1 MALDGIVTRAIV
13 QELQV
18 LVGSRINKIH
28 QPTENDIVFQI
39 RAQRDNRKLVLSANP
54 TYPRVQFTDQSF
66 MNPQEAPMFCMLL
79 RKHCESGIIEAIEQV
94 GMERIIHF
102 HVRQRDELGDVSL
115 KKIIVELMGRHSNL
129 ILVDPA
135 TGNIL
140 DGIHHV
146 TPAISSYRVV
156 MPGFSYQ
163 EPPQQHKLNP
173 LDVTQQAF
181 VEAYQAST
189 DSSSR
194 FILNAFTGI
203 SPLIADEIVHRAI
216 RSGAQLEA
224 PQTIDSESAS
234 NSSKDQSNTD
244 SANTNDEKQSPT
256 SEADTPPV
264 ALNAVRIEHEALWS
278 AFAALMDTVRHG
290 EFVPSSG
297 LNARG
302 KIIFSAVPL
311 TQVVDE
317 AKSYDSISA
326 CMEAYYG
333 DKAERDT
340 VKQKTSDLLR
350 FLQNE
355 RSKNIKKLDNLHK
368 DQLEAGDAEKYRIQG
383 ELLFASLHQISR
395 GDKQIELV
403 NFYDEEQRPI
413 TITLDPQLNPSD
425 NAQRYFKRY
434 NKYKNSLAVIEE
446 QLIKTHEEIA
456 YLDSL
461 LQQLQSA
468 ALQDIDEIREELA
481 EQGYVRNRN
490 KKAKKKKKDNRP
502 TLHIYTSSEGIEMY
516 VGKNNLQNEY
526 ITNKMASN
534 NDTWLH
540 TKDIPGSH
548 VVIRSSEYG
557 DATLAEAAQLAAYFS
572 QAKESSSVPVDYTQI
587 RHVHKPNGAKPGFV
601 IYDHQTTLFI
611 TPEADVIKKLQ
622 STVKA

>member
-13 QELQV
+13 QELQI

-39 RAQRDNRKLVLSANP
+39 RAQRDNRKLLLSANP
-54 TYPRVQFTDQSF
+54 TYPRVQFTEQSF
-66 MNPQEAPMFCMLL
+66 MNPQEAPMFCMLM

-94 GMERIIHF
+94 GMERIIHMNI
-102 HVRQRDELGDVSL
+102 RQRDELGDVSF
-115 KKIIVELMGRHSNL
+115 KRIIIELMGRHSN
-129 ILVDPA
+129 IIIVDPA
-135 TGNIL
+135 SGNIL

-146 TPAISSYRVV
+146 TPAISSYRVI
-156 MPGFSYQ
+156 MPGFQYQ

-173 LDVTQQAF
+173 LETTAEQFNAAF
-181 VEAYQAST
+181 TTNEDT
-189 DSSSR
+189 PSR
-194 FILNAFTGI
+194 WIVQTFTGI
-203 SPLIADEIVHRAI
+203 SPLIADEIVYRAT
-216 RSGAQLEA
+216 AQQEMEA
-224 PQTIDSESAS
+224 
-234 NSSKDQSNTD
+234 TD
-244 SANTNDEKQSPT
+244 SHATDAEHTDKEWTADMLWHPF
-256 SEADTPPV
+256 SE
-264 ALNAVRIEHEALWS
+264 LMEQVRNG
-278 AFAALMDTVRHG
+278 AFAPM
-290 EFVPSSG
+290 SG
-297 LNARG
+297 LNAKG
-302 KIIFSAVPL
+302 KIVFSAVPL
-311 TQVVDE
+311 TSLTDE
-317 AKSYDSISA
+317 QKSYGSISE

-333 DKAERDT
+333 EKAERDT

-355 RSKNIKKLDNLHK
+355 RSKNIKKLDKLRQ

-383 ELLFASLHQISR
+383 ELLFASLHQISK
-395 GDKQIELV
+395 GDRQVELI

-413 TITLDPQLNPSD
+413 KIQLDPQLSPSD

-434 NKYKNSLAVIEE
+434 NKYKNSLAVIDE

-461 LQQLQSA
+461 LQQLNSA

-502 TLHIYTSSEGIEMY
+502 TLHVYTSSEGIEMY

-526 ITNKMASN
+526 ITNRMASN

-548 VVIRSSEYG
+548 VVIRSTEFG

-572 QAKESSSVPVDYTQI
+572 QAKASSSVPVDYTLI

-611 TPEADVIKKLQ
+611 TPDEEVVKGLESTIK
-622 STVKA
+622 V

>member
-54 TYPRVQFTDQSF
+54 TYPRVQFTEQSF

-79 RKHCESGIIEAIEQV
+79 RKHCESGIIEGIEQV

-102 HVRQRDELGDVSL
+102 HIRQRDELGDVSL
-115 KKIIVELMGRHSNL
+115 KKIVIELMGRHSNL

-146 TPAISSYRVV
+146 TPAISSYRIV
-156 MPGFSYQ
+156 MPGLSYQ

-173 LDVTQQAF
+173 LEVEQQQFAQ
-181 VEAYQAST
+181 AYREST
-189 DSSSR
+189 DPSSR
-194 FILNAFTGI
+194 FIVNAFTGM
-203 SPLIADEIVHRAI
+203 SPLIADEIVQRALNN
-216 RSGAQLEA
+216 GAQLET
-224 PQTIDSESAS
+224 PQITYTEPANSATDTDNTVNAHTSDSH
-234 NSSKDQSNTD
+234 D
-244 SANTNDEKQSPT
+244 S
-256 SEADTPPV
+256 TPPAEPSTTV
-264 ALNAVRIEHEALWS
+264 VLNAVRLEQEALWS
-278 AFAALMDTVRHG
+278 AFAALMDTVRTG
-290 EFVPSSG
+290 EFGPSSG
-297 LNARG
+297 LNSRG

-383 ELLFASLHQISR
+383 ELLFASLHQISK

-413 TITLDPQLNPSD
+413 TIALDPQLNPSD

-446 QLIKTHEEIA
+446 QLIKTHAEIA

-587 RHVHKPNGAKPGFV
+587 RYVHKPNGAKPGFV

-611 TPEADVIKKLQ
+611 TPEADVIKKL
-622 STVKA
+622 TNTIKA

>member
-54 TYPRVQFTDQSF
+54 TYPRVQFTEQSF

-79 RKHCESGIIEAIEQV
+79 RKHCESGIIEGIEQV

-102 HVRQRDELGDVSL
+102 HIRQRDELGDVSL
-115 KKIIVELMGRHSNL
+115 KKIVIELMGRHSNL

-146 TPAISSYRVV
+146 TPAISSYRIV

-173 LDVTQQAF
+173 LDVEQPQFAQAYR
-181 VEAYQAST
+181 ESP
-189 DSSSR
+189 DPSSR
-194 FILNAFTGI
+194 FIVNAFTGM
-203 SPLIADEIVHRAI
+203 SPLIADEIVQRALNN
-216 RSGAQLEA
+216 GAQLET
-224 PQTIDSESAS
+224 PQITYTEPANSATDTDNTVNAHTSDSH
-234 NSSKDQSNTD
+234 D
-244 SANTNDEKQSPT
+244 S
-256 SEADTPPV
+256 TPPAEPSTTV
-264 ALNAVRIEHEALWS
+264 VLNAVRLEQEALWS
-278 AFAALMDTVRHG
+278 AFAALMDTVRTG
-290 EFVPSSG
+290 EFAPSSG
-297 LNARG
+297 LNSRG

-413 TITLDPQLNPSD
+413 TIALDPQLNPSD

-446 QLIKTHEEIA
+446 QLIKTHAEIA

-611 TPEADVIKKLQ
+611 TPEADVIKKLT
-622 STVKA
+622 STIKA

>member
-39 RAQRDNRKLVLSANP
+39 RAQRDNRKLLLSANP
-54 TYPRVQFTDQSF
+54 TYPRVQFTEQSF
-66 MNPQEAPMFCMLL
+66 MNPQEAPMFCMLM
-79 RKHCESGIIEAIEQV
+79 RKHCESGILESIEQV
-94 GMERIIHF
+94 GMERIIHMN
-102 HVRQRDELGDVSL
+102 VRQRDELGDVSL
-115 KKIIVELMGRHSNL
+115 KRIVIELMGRHSN
-129 ILVDPA
+129 IVIVDPSS
-135 TGNIL
+135 GNIL

-146 TPAISSYRVV
+146 TPAISSYRVI
-156 MPGFSYQ
+156 MPGFQYQ
-163 EPPQQHKLNP
+163 EPPQQNKLNP
-173 LDVTQQAF
+173 LETTAAQFDKAF
-181 VEAYQAST
+181 ATNEDTASRWIVQT
-189 DSSSR
+189 
-194 FILNAFTGI
+194 FTGI
-203 SPLIADEIVHRAI
+203 SPLIADEIVYRANAHAQVNHEVVQNSAAEKEQSTEANEHDDELTAATLWPAFSELMEQV
-216 RSGAQLEA
+216 RNGSFAPMSG
-224 PQTIDSESAS
+224 
-234 NSSKDQSNTD
+234 
-244 SANTNDEKQSPT
+244 
-256 SEADTPPV
+256 V
-264 ALNAVRIEHEALWS
+264 NAK
-278 AFAALMDTVRHG
+278 
-290 EFVPSSG
+290 
-297 LNARG
+297 G
-302 KIIFSAVPL
+302 KIVFSAVPL
-311 TQVVDE
+311 TSLIEEQT
-317 AKSYDSISA
+317 SYDTISE

-333 DKAERDT
+333 EKAQRDT

-355 RSKNIKKLDNLHK
+355 RSKNIKKLDKLHQ

-383 ELLFASLHQISR
+383 ELLFASLHQINK
-395 GDKQIELV
+395 GDREIELI

-413 TITLDPQLNPSD
+413 KIQLDPQLSPSD

-434 NKYKNSLAVIEE
+434 NKYKNSLAVIDE

-502 TLHIYTSSEGIEMY
+502 TLHVYTSSEGIEMY

-526 ITNKMASN
+526 ITNRMASN

-548 VVIRSSEYG
+548 VVIRSTEFG

-572 QAKESSSVPVDYTQI
+572 QAKESSSVPVDYTLI

-611 TPEADVIKKLQ
+611 TPDEKVVKGLDSTIK
-622 STVKA
+622 V

>member
-13 QELQV
+13 QDLQV
-18 LVGSRINKIH
+18 LVGARINKIY
-28 QPTENDIVFQI
+28 QPTDSDIVFQI
-39 RAQRDNRKLVLSANP
+39 RAQRENRKLLLSANP
-54 TYPRVQFTDQSF
+54 TYPRVQFTEQSF

-102 HVRQRDELGDVSL
+102 QIRQRDELGDVSV
-115 KKIIVELMGRHSNL
+115 KRIIVELMGRHSNL
-129 ILVDPA
+129 ILVDPIA
-135 TGNIL
+135 NTII

-146 TPAISSYRVV
+146 TPAISSYRII

-163 EPPQQHKLNP
+163 EPPQQNKLNP
-173 LDVTQQAF
+173 LETGREQF
-181 VEAYQAST
+181 L
-189 DSSSR
+189 SSYADYADTSAR
-194 FILNAFTGI
+194 FILDTFTGI
-203 SPLIADEIVHRAI
+203 SPLIASEVVQRALQ
-216 RSGAQLEA
+216 ATPVQ
-224 PQTIDSESAS
+224 ESADTQNLSTDS
-234 NSSKDQSNTD
+234 NSDQQQS
-244 SANTNDEKQSPT
+244 QSPDKVD
-256 SEADTPPV
+256 AD
-264 ALNAVRIEHEALWS
+264 ALWTS
-278 AFAALMDTVRHG
+278 FESFMEPIRQGQYDPV
-290 EFVPSSG
+290 SG
-297 LNARG
+297 LNA
-302 KIIFSAVPL
+302 KSKLIFSAVPL
-311 TQVVDE
+311 IQIQE
-317 AKSYDSISA
+317 EEKHYSSMSECI
-326 CMEAYYG
+326 EAYYG
-333 DKAERDT
+333 SKAERDT

-355 RSKNIKKLDNLHK
+355 RSKNIKKLDNLRK
-368 DQLEAGDAEKYRIQG
+368 DQLEADDAEKYRIQG
-383 ELLFASLHQISR
+383 ELLFASLHQITK
-395 GDKQIELV
+395 GDKEIELI

-413 TITLDPQLNPSD
+413 KVQLDPQLSPSD
-425 NAQRYFKRY
+425 NAQRYFKKY

-446 QLIKTHEEIA
+446 QLTRTHEEIA

-490 KKAKKKKKDNRP
+490 KKNKKKKKDNRP

-526 ITNKMASN
+526 ITNKMANN

-548 VVIRSSEYG
+548 VVIRSSEFG

-587 RHVHKPNGAKPGFV
+587 RHVHKPSGSKPGFV

-611 TPEADVIKKLQ
+611 TPEEDMIKRLS
-622 STVKA
+622 STIKM

>member
-54 TYPRVQFTDQSF
+54 TYPRVQFTEQSF

-79 RKHCESGIIEAIEQV
+79 RKHCESGIIEGIEQV

-102 HVRQRDELGDVSL
+102 HIRQRDELGDVSF
-115 KKIIVELMGRHSNL
+115 KKIVIELMGRHSNL

-146 TPAISSYRVV
+146 TPAISSYRIV

-173 LDVTQQAF
+173 LDVEQQQFAQ
-181 VEAYQAST
+181 AYREST
-189 DSSSR
+189 DPSSR
-194 FILNAFTGI
+194 FIVNAFTGM
-203 SPLIADEIVHRAI
+203 SPLIADEVVQRALNN
-216 RSGAQLEA
+216 GAQLET
-224 PQTIDSESAS
+224 PQTKDTEPANSATDTDNIVNAHTS
-234 NSSKDQSNTD
+234 NSHD
-244 SANTNDEKQSPT
+244 S
-256 SEADTPPV
+256 TPPAEPSTSV
-264 ALNAVRIEHEALWS
+264 ALNAVRLEQEALWS
-278 AFAALMDTVRHG
+278 AFAALMDTVRTG
-290 EFVPSSG
+290 EFAPSSG
-297 LNARG
+297 LNSRG

-446 QLIKTHEEIA
+446 QLIKTHAEIA

-611 TPEADVIKKLQ
+611 TPEADMIKKLT
-622 STVKA
+622 STIKA

>member
-13 QELQV
+13 QDLQI
-18 LVGSRINKIH
+18 LVGSRINKIY
-28 QPTENDIVFQI
+28 QPTDSDIVFQI
-39 RAQRDNRKLVLSANP
+39 RAQRENRKLLLSANP
-54 TYPRVQFTDQSF
+54 TYPRVQFTEQSF

-102 HVRQRDELGDVSL
+102 QVRQRDELGDVSV
-115 KKIIVELMGRHSNL
+115 KRIIVELMGRHSNL
-129 ILVDPA
+129 ILLDPS
-135 TGNIL
+135 TNTII

-146 TPAISSYRVV
+146 TPAISSYRII

-163 EPPQQHKLNP
+163 EPPQQNKLNP
-173 LDVTQQAF
+173 LETGREPFTSSYA
-181 VEAYQAST
+181 EYT
-189 DSSSR
+189 DTSAR
-194 FILNAFTGI
+194 FILDTFTGI
-203 SPLIADEIVHRAI
+203 SPLIASEVVQRA
-216 RSGAQLEA
+216 A
-224 PQTIDSESAS
+224 
-234 NSSKDQSNTD
+234 NSSV
-244 SANTNDEKQSPT
+244 SAASAQHSDAP
-256 SEADTPPV
+256 APD
-264 ALNAVRIEHEALWS
+264 LNANESDPASSKLPDRVDADALWTS
-278 AFAALMDTVRHG
+278 FDTLMEQVRQG
-290 EFVPSSG
+290 QFDPVSG
-297 LNARG
+297 LNA
-302 KIIFSAVPL
+302 KNKLVFSAVPL
-311 TQVVDE
+311 VQIQDE
-317 AKSYDSISA
+317 EKHYASMSECI
-326 CMEAYYG
+326 EAYYG
-333 DKAERDT
+333 NKAERDT

-355 RSKNIKKLDNLHK
+355 RSKNIKKLDNLRK
-368 DQLEAGDAEKYRIQG
+368 DQLEADDAEKYRIQG
-383 ELLFASLHQISR
+383 ELLFASLHQITK
-395 GDKQIELV
+395 GDKEIELI

-413 TITLDPQLNPSD
+413 KIQLDPQLSPSD
-425 NAQRYFKRY
+425 NAQRYFKKY

-446 QLIKTHEEIA
+446 QLTRTHEEIA

-490 KKAKKKKKDNRP
+490 KKNKKKKKDNRP

-526 ITNKMASN
+526 ITNKMANN

-548 VVIRSSEYG
+548 VVIRSSEFG

-587 RHVHKPNGAKPGFV
+587 RHVHKPNGSKPGFV

-611 TPEADVIKKLQ
+611 TPEEDMIKRLS
-622 STVKA
+622 STIKM